1 MGYRCKD
8 TAHKAGTYHY
18 RAIEVVLVKKSG
30 QAVDD
35 DRAAVLTVDNDWD
48 TLSFVKDN
56 MADIAANVV
65 RVQRMNSENR
75 MRVEESAKLFEKN
88 LEPLFTLISA
98 TATDH
103 VLDKL
108 SISLRKALLLMAMER
123 YSCDSESI
131 CRALGLTRGKLEK
144 ELKRC
149 GLLHQERKAA

>member
-8 TAHKAGTYHY
+8 VTQRAGTYHY
-18 RAIEVVLVKKSG
+18 RAIEVMLVNRNGKGSR
-30 QAVDD
+30 DD
-35 DRAAVLTVDNDWD
+35 VTAVLTVENDWE
-48 TLSFVKDN
+48 TLGFVKESMGDITAN
-56 MADIAANVV
+56 MV
-65 RVQRMNSENR
+65 RVKRMNSENR
-75 MRVEESAKLFEKN
+75 LHVEESARLFESN

-108 SISLRKALLLMAMER
+108 SVSLRKALLLMAMDR

-144 ELKRC
+144 ELRRC
-149 GLLHQERKAA
+149 GLLQQERKAA